1 MKKKV
6 NNNKRQSIDG
16 CQNKWHQKKKKKPT
30 RIRVKKIVTQDGVT
44 IQVCFPGSGKCAK
57 A

>member
-16 CQNKWHQKKKKKPT
+16 CQNKWHQKKKKPT

-57 A
+57 S